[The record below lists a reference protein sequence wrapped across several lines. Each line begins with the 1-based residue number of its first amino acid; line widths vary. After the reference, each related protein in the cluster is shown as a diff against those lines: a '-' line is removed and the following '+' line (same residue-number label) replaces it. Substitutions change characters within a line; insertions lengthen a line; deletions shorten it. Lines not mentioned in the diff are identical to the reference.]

1 MPQTEL
7 RREGRGTPGPESKH
21 RQERGDEK
29 GYSMTER
36 LELAGRERVKPSL
49 QRRNGQLPAL
59 QGPSGTPVSSLET
72 REMLEETLSQTVEL
86 LGAAGGLIVLSNAN
100 SQGLTLAASIG
111 LSGADVAQMD
121 DQWLAR
127 IVRRFSWPTRGET
140 VTLDDVGEQPWV
152 GEEIPDQMGF
162 QSSIGAP
169 ILHHGQP
176 LGALCI
182 ADPSWNAPDE
192 TARRL
197 VETIAQQLGVTIGK
211 AQLLEEMAR
220 ERETARTLLET
231 AETLNTT
238 LRFEHVLERVLNQ
251 LHEIVP
257 YDTASVFLLQG
268 DRCQVAASH
277 GVGSSPRGE
286 MSPLIERPHVA
297 EVARKQRPL
306 ALSDV
311 GELVSEGMADAIA
324 GLRSWLG
331 VPLVAQDK
339 VVGVLTLSSSH
350 RTIDDE
356 ETKQLASTFANQ
368 AGLAIENSRL
378 YEQMRSQL
386 REVTILQEVT
396 AAISLTLDLDQVL
409 PYVAHSLCEVLHATS
424 VEIFGLDRSGRV
436 ASALASYAAQEAVER
451 ERDFEAGWE
460 ERLETVPWTAEALN
474 GNHPVQA
481 QMEDPDLHPGAE
493 AELEKRCARALLLL
507 PIVAHDR
514 KLGFVRLWDSGTAR
528 RFTQR
533 EIATGQTLA
542 HQTAFAM
549 ENVHLLE
556 ETERRANALA
566 GAANIARHA
575 TAILNRRQLL
585 EVVVDRIRE
594 QFGFRLASVFL
605 IDDANS
611 ELYPAAATEDFWKT
625 LPDGFRQ
632 EMGNGVIGKAAE
644 IGETVLITDAGRSD
658 VSIPVED
665 WLPHSS
671 ISVPIQIGGV
681 ALGVLEVAADAIAAF
696 DKNDQLALEIIAD
709 QIAIAYQNAELL
721 TETRARVKDLQ
732 LLHDVSLAAA
742 SSSHLQETLQGA
754 AEALATEWP
763 GTGVALQLVDEESGT
778 LRTKASVGY
787 LIDDAEALDLRLG
800 EGITGW
806 VAAHG
811 EPVLAPDVR
820 QDPRYYPAN
829 PATRSELCVP
839 LIAGG
844 RPIGTLNVESAKPD
858 AFSVDDQLL
867 LTTLAGNLAIL
878 IERARLFEEIEA
890 ARGEL
895 EQRAQALERAN
906 EQLKELD
913 RLKSRFLAN
922 VSHEL
927 RTPLNS
933 VIGFSEVLIDGLLGE
948 MAPEQRECV
957 ENICASGEHLMAL
970 INDVLDMSK
979 IEAGHMELAPE
990 PFAVGELIKNA
1001 ENTVRPMIEEKSQA
1015 LTLDLA
1021 KDLPPLT
1028 ADRVR
1033 VRQVLLNLLSNAQ
1046 KFTPAEGEITLSCGL
1061 ADRDTMIFSVTDT
1074 GIGIKAEDQEI
1085 IFEEFRQANGPAPRD
1100 VEGTGLGLAISKR
1113 LVEMHDGRIW
1123 VESEYGQGTTFSFLL
1138 PLTGPMCE
1146 EG

>member
-1 MPQTEL
+1 
-7 RREGRGTPGPESKH
+7 
-21 RQERGDEK
+21 
-29 GYSMTER
+29 MTER
-36 LELAGRERVKPSL
+36 VEVAGREGMKRSL
-49 QRRNGQLPAL
+49 PRRNGQLPAL
-59 QGPSGTPVSSLET
+59 RGLSRTLVSSLET

-86 LGAAGGLIVLSNAN
+86 LRAAGGLIVLSSAN
-100 SQGLTLAASIG
+100 SKGLTLGAQIG

-121 DQWLAR
+121 DQWLAGM
-127 IVRRFSWPTRGET
+127 VGRFCWPTYGGAET
-140 VTLDDVGEQPWV
+140 PGDVDAQPWA
-152 GEEIPDQMGF
+152 GEEIAYEMGF

-169 ILHHGQP
+169 ILHDGQL
-176 LGALCI
+176 LGALCVV
-182 ADPSWNAPDE
+182 DPSWNGPDE
-192 TARRL
+192 AAQTL
-197 VETIAQQLGVTIGK
+197 VETIAQQLGITIGK

-268 DRCQVAASH
+268 DRCQVAASR

-297 EVARKQRPL
+297 QVARKQRPL

-311 GELVSEGMADAIA
+311 VELLWEGMPDGIA
-324 GLRSWLG
+324 GLQSWLG

-386 REVTILQEVT
+386 RKVTILQEVT
-396 AAISLTLDLDQVL
+396 AAISSTLDLDQVL

-436 ASALASYAAQEAVER
+436 ANALASYAAQEAVEG

-460 ERLETVPWTAEALN
+460 ERLETVPWTTEALN
-474 GNHPVQA
+474 GNQPAQA

-493 AELEKRCARALLLL
+493 AELEKRCASALLLL

-514 KLGFVRLWDSGTAR
+514 KLGFVRVWDSGTAR

-533 EIATGQTLA
+533 EVATGQTLA
-542 HQTAFAM
+542 HQTAFAV
-549 ENVHLLE
+549 ENAHL
-556 ETERRANALA
+556 
-566 GAANIARHA
+566 
-575 TAILNRRQLL
+575 
-585 EVVVDRIRE
+585 
-594 QFGFRLASVFL
+594 
-605 IDDANS
+605 
-611 ELYPAAATEDFWKT
+611 
-625 LPDGFRQ
+625 
-632 EMGNGVIGKAAE
+632 
-644 IGETVLITDAGRSD
+644 
-658 VSIPVED
+658 VE
-665 WLPHSS
+665 
-671 ISVPIQIGGV
+671 
-681 ALGVLEVAADAIAAF
+681 
-696 DKNDQLALEIIAD
+696 
-709 QIAIAYQNAELL
+709 
-721 TETRARVKDLQ
+721 
-732 LLHDVSLAAA
+732 
-742 SSSHLQETLQGA
+742 
-754 AEALATEWP
+754 
-763 GTGVALQLVDEESGT
+763 
-778 LRTKASVGY
+778 
-787 LIDDAEALDLRLG
+787 
-800 EGITGW
+800 
-806 VAAHG
+806 
-811 EPVLAPDVR
+811 
-820 QDPRYYPAN
+820 
-829 PATRSELCVP
+829 
-839 LIAGG
+839 
-844 RPIGTLNVESAKPD
+844 
-858 AFSVDDQLL
+858 
-867 LTTLAGNLAIL
+867 
-878 IERARLFEEIEA
+878 
-890 ARGEL
+890 EL

-906 EQLKELD
+906 ERLKELD
-913 RLKSRFLAN
+913 RLKNRFLAN

-933 VIGFSEVLIDGLLGE
+933 VIGFSEVLVDGLLGE

-957 ENICASGEHLMAL
+957 ESICASGEHLMAL

-990 PFAVGELIKNA
+990 PFAVGELI
-1001 ENTVRPMIEEKSQA
+1001 ENVEKTVRPMIEQKSQA

-1046 KFTPAEGEITLSCGL
+1046 KFTPAEGEITLSCDL
-1061 ADRDTMIFSVTDT
+1061 ADPAMMKFSLRDT
-1074 GIGIKAEDQEI
+1074 GIGIKATDQEI

-1123 VESEYGQGTTFSFLL
+1123 VESEYGRGTTFSFLL

-1146 EG
+1146 KDKGERRDTASAQDAASP